1 MHLYLAYIGR
11 ARNTPYQNLRKRVSE
26 YAKEKE
32 RLKIVNMKRFWSP
45 YLYVQYLPL
54 PLESN
59 DRIDELEK
67 ELIKMA
73 LPPFNDKYPE
83 VYNQAMKAAF

>member
-1 MHLYLAYIGR
+1 M
-11 ARNTPYQNLRKRVSE
+11 
-26 YAKEKE
+26 
-32 RLKIVNMKRFWSP
+32 
-45 YLYVQYLPL
+45 QYLPL

>member
-1 MHLYLAYIGR
+1 MAYIGR
-11 ARNTPYQNLRKRVSE
+11 AKKTKYQNLRKRISE
-26 YAKEKE
+26 YAREKE

-59 DRIDELEK
+59 ECIDELEK
-67 ELIKMA
+67 ELIKA
-73 LPPFNDKYPE
+73 ILPPLDEYPDT
-83 VYNQAMKAAF
+83 YNQAMRQAFF